1 MPRRRSP
8 RWRTPTSISS
18 PGRRHNEDD
27 AAFPFGTAAATSE
40 PPDLLILLL
49 TVLSPVLLVLY
60 KPATS
65 TTMLSMYLANPA
77 IAGGVAGAILFGL
90 LTIFELDRA
99 CRSRVDILTD
109 AVVSPLTTALTR
121 LLALLMA
128 VLLNRQLKGMAIFR
142 TLVFI
147 PVITSMV
154 AVSLVW
160 SMLYEDNSGLLN
172 ILLGYLGL
180 GPVHWLTDTNM
191 AMISIAIMS
200 VWKGLGYNMTIF
212 LAGLQGVPGELYE
225 AATIDG
231 ANSVQKFFKITV
243 PMIGPTT
250 YFVTLMALIGSL
262 QVFDQVN
269 IMTGGGPV
277 DATKTV
283 AFYLYQYGFQ
293 FYKMGYACA
302 AAYVLFILV
311 FIVSLIQNISSK
323 KWADLT

>member
-1 MPRRRSP
+1 MLVPIIMSLVFSF
-8 RWRTPTSISS
+8 TNYDVISRMDFV
-18 PGRRHNEDD
+18 GIENYIDLFTDD
-27 AAFPFGTAAATSE
+27 QFLVSLRNT
-40 PPDLLILLL
+40 LWYCVL
-49 TVLSPVLLVLY
+49 TV
-60 KPATS
+60 PA
-65 TTMLSMYLANPA
+65 
-77 IAGGVAGAILFGL
+77 GV
-90 LTIFELDRA
+90 
-99 CRSRVDILTD
+99 V
-109 AVVSPLTTALTR
+109 
-121 LLALLMA
+121 LALLLA
-128 VLLNRQLKGMAIFR
+128 VLFNRQIRGIAFFR

-172 ILLGYLGL
+172 ALLGFVGL

-212 LAGLQGVPGELYE
+212 LAGLQGVPSELYE

-250 YFVTLMALIGSL
+250 YFVSLMALIGSL
-262 QVFDQVN
+262 QVFDQVW
-269 IMTGGGPV
+269 IMTAGGPV

-283 AFYLYQYGFQ
+283 AMYLYQYGFQ

-323 KWADLT
+323 RWADLT

>member
-1 MPRRRSP
+1 MERAKNKNRLQRRWNFWGYLFILPNFIGFVLFMLVPIIMALVFSF
-8 RWRTPTSISS
+8 TNYDVISTMDFI
-18 PGRRHNEDD
+18 GFENYIDLFTDD
-27 AAFPFGTAAATSE
+27 QF
-40 PPDLLILLL
+40 LISLRNTLWYCVL
-49 TVLSPVLLVLY
+49 TVPS
-60 KPATS
+60 
-65 TTMLSMYLANPA
+65 
-77 IAGGVAGAILFGL
+77 GV
-90 LTIFELDRA
+90 
-99 CRSRVDILTD
+99 V
-109 AVVSPLTTALTR
+109 
-121 LLALLMA
+121 LALLMA

>member
-1 MPRRRSP
+1 MRTKSSRLQRRWNFWGYLFILPNFIGFVLFMLIPIVMALVFSF
-8 RWRTPTSISS
+8 TNYDVISRMDFI
-18 PGRRHNEDD
+18 GLENYIDLFTDD
-27 AAFPFGTAAATSE
+27 QF
-40 PPDLLILLL
+40 LISLRNTLWYCLL
-49 TVLSPVLLVLY
+49 TVP
-60 KPATS
+60 T
-65 TTMLSMYLANPA
+65 
-77 IAGGVAGAILFGL
+77 GVVFSL
-90 LTIFELDRA
+90 
-99 CRSRVDILTD
+99 
-109 AVVSPLTTALTR
+109 
-121 LLALLMA
+121 LLA
-128 VLLNRQLKGMAIFR
+128 VLFNRQIRGIAIFR

-172 ILLGYLGL
+172 VLLGYVGL
-180 GPVHWLTDTNM
+180 GPVHWLTDTNL

-212 LAGLQGVPGELYE
+212 LAGLQGVPAELYE

-243 PMIGPTT
+243 PMIGPTS
-250 YFVTLMALIGSL
+250 YFVTLMSLIGSL
-262 QVFDQVN
+262 QVFDQVWV
-269 IMTGGGPV
+269 MTAGGPV

-283 AFYLYQYGFQ
+283 AMYLYQYGFQ

-311 FIVSLIQNISSK
+311 FLVSLIQNISSK

>member
-1 MPRRRSP
+1 MEQAKTSSRLQRRWNFWGYLFILPNFLGVLLFMLVPIIMALVFSF
-8 RWRTPTSISS
+8 TNYDVISQMDFVGINNYVGLFTDDQFITS
-18 PGRRHNEDD
+18 
-27 AAFPFGTAAATSE
+27 
-40 PPDLLILLL
+40 LLNTLWFAVL
-49 TVLSPVLLVLY
+49 TVP
-60 KPATS
+60 T
-65 TTMLSMYLANPA
+65 
-77 IAGGVAGAILFGL
+77 GVI
-90 LTIFELDRA
+90 
-99 CRSRVDILTD
+99 
-109 AVVSPLTTALTR
+109 
-121 LLALLMA
+121 LALLLA
-128 VLLNRQLKGMAIFR
+128 VLFNRQIRGISIFR
-142 TLVFI
+142 TFVFI

-160 SMLYEDNSGLLN
+160 SMLYEDNAGLLN
-172 ILLGYLGL
+172 TLLGYVGL
-180 GPVHWLTDTNM
+180 GPVHWLTDTNI

-231 ANSVQKFFKITV
+231 ATARQKFMKITV
-243 PMIGPTT
+243 PMIAPTT

-262 QVFDQVN
+262 QVFDQVW
-269 IMTGGGPV
+269 IMTQGGPV

-283 AFYLYQYGFQ
+283 AMYLYQYGFQ

-323 KWADLT
+323 KWGDLA